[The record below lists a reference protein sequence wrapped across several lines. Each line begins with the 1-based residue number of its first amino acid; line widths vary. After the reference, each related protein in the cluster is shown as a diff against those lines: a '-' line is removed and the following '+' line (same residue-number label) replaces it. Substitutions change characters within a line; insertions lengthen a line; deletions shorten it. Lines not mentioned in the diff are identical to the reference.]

1 MNNKIKIY
9 YHIADLWGWQE
20 LVDQK
25 IELMRATGL
34 WSAAAEIHLLLH
46 YSTEPFQ
53 HWVTQFADDPRVKIK
68 YFENSC
74 RPLGESYSNRYIW
87 EDCCESDEDFRLF
100 RFHTKGLYHRTQP
113 HWPVAERWNEYYDYW
128 NIERWEDCANALLD
142 DYDISGANWYEPA
155 HFSGNIWWAK
165 SSYIRKLPKF
175 PLPHL
180 INCKRNLNFALS
192 NRHDAELWIG
202 LSKPKVKEFHHHE
215 FYCVYDVPPPENY
228 KLPKI

>member
-1 MNNKIKIY
+1 MTNKIKIY

-34 WSAAAEIHLLLH
+34 WGAAAEIHLLLH

-53 HWVTQFADDPRVKIK
+53 RWVTQFADDPRVKIK

-87 EDCCESDEDFRLF
+87 EDCWNSNEDFNLF
-100 RFHTKGLYHRTQP
+100 RFHTKGLYQRTFP
-113 HWPVAERWNEYYDYW
+113 HWPVAEQWNQYYDYW
-128 NIERWEDCANALLD
+128 NIERWENCVSAISG
-142 DYDISGANWYEPA
+142 DYDAAGVNWHLPS

-165 SSYIRKLPKF
+165 SRYVKTLPLL

-180 INCKRNLNFALS
+180 VNCQKNIKYAYS
-192 NRHDAELWIG
+192 NRHDAELWVG
-202 LSKPKVKEFHHHE
+202 LSNPIVKEFHHYEHG
-215 FYCVYDVPPPENY
+215 CVYHVDAPSNY
-228 KLPKI
+228 QL